1 MVRLSNSD
9 ELGIISKMN
18 NIDLEYFG
26 IEMAKM
32 FFVKLSELKFPALK
46 YLMIRFEDHSE
57 DQISLP
63 QKNLI
68 KLAKNSPN
76 LRAIRFEGKPV
87 ILTAA
92 FMFKMF
98 ETKGIIISVK
108 DNFQEDL
115 EMMDY
120 FFKNQ
125 KDYQFYERYKEL
137 KIFHLKQF

>member
-1 MVRLSNSD
+1 MVRLSKID
-9 ELGIISKMN
+9 EFDIISNMN
-18 NIDLEYFG
+18 NIDLEHFG
-26 IEMAKM
+26 IEMEKR
-32 FFVKLSELKFPALK
+32 FFVKFSELKFPALK
-46 YLMIRFEDHSE
+46 YLMIKFEDYFD

-63 QKNLI
+63 PKNLI

-125 KDYQFYERYKEL
+125 KDYQFYEKYKEL
-137 KIFHLKQF
+137 KIFYLKQF